1 MIAAQLDDDAQAR
14 FTAIVPGHHGDST
27 ASQSP
32 APAWL
37 LITDIR
43 TPATAGTGPAG
54 TADGDGR
61 PAAAA
66 AQASP
71 AQGRQ
76 GPGDRGKEL
85 PVVVPPMPPGSAKS
99 RTNSLWTCLTI
110 SRFRR
115 VAG

>member
-1 MIAAQLDDDAQAR
+1 MIAARLDGARAR
-14 FTAIVPGHHGDST
+14 FTAIGPGHHGDST

-32 APAWL
+32 RRPAWL
-37 LITDIR
+37 LIADIR
-43 TPATAGTGPAG
+43 TPAPAGTGPAG
-54 TADGDGR
+54 TADADGR

-85 PVVVPPMPPGSAKS
+85 PVVVVVPPMPPGSAKS
-99 RTNSLWTCLTI
+99 RTNSLWT
-110 SRFRR
+110 
-115 VAG
+115 V